1 VNRLQSL
8 TPPFSDNSTCC
19 GADRRSDPTPNDT
32 LLLPLQY
39 AYRLRPAWTQARRE
53 LHDFGGPFLLP
64 ARRVI
69 RVTASAEEMCLTYSA
84 GE

>member
-1 VNRLQSL
+1 M
-8 TPPFSDNSTCC
+8 
-19 GADRRSDPTPNDT
+19 A

-53 LHDFGGPFLLP
+53 LHDLGGPFLLP

-69 RVTASAEEMCLTYSA
+69 RVTAAAEEMCLTYSA
-84 GE
+84 GA